1 MRCLIAFLLVLG
13 VVLPAL
19 PQAPPPEPEIM
30 VDHFRA
36 YRENGR
42 ILLDGNLVVNR
53 REGIKGMRLKFQVLA
68 PGQKLISQEQTRLTK
83 DQLDTGAEVPFY
95 LQFADQS
102 RAVYIIVDVRDGGNM
117 VLTVDKPGPYP
128 IE

>member
-1 MRCLIAFLLVLG
+1 
-13 VVLPAL
+13 
-19 PQAPPPEPEIM
+19 M